1 MKALITLAIIVSVGS
16 LVLGVA
22 ARLGLGSIVVA
33 PRTFL
38 FFAGYCLGLAIA
50 LELYPAKKE

>member
-1 MKALITLAIIVSVGS
+1 MKKWITLSIIVSLVS
-16 LVLGVA
+16 LALGIIT
-22 ARLGLGSIVVA
+22 RLTQSTLVVA

-50 LELYPAKKE
+50 LELYPSKKE

>member
-1 MKALITLAIIVSVGS
+1 MKKLVRLAIIVSLVS
-16 LVLGVA
+16 LVLGVV
-22 ARLGLGSIVVA
+22 ARLGPGQIVVA

-50 LELYPAKKE
+50 LELYPSKKE

>member
-1 MKALITLAIIVSVGS
+1 MKKWITLSIIISLAS
-16 LVLGVA
+16 LVLGII
-22 ARLGLGSIVVA
+22 ARLGPGQIVVA

>member
-1 MKALITLAIIVSVGS
+1 MKTLIILAIILS
-16 LVLGVA
+16 LASLLLGVI
-22 ARLGLGSIVVA
+22 ARLGPGSIVVA

-50 LELYPAKKE
+50 LELYPSKKE